1 MQTRGLSPTTAQ
13 AEQAS
18 LLDTQLGPTGTL
30 QPLAEDPAFT
40 MCSRAKTFCPCC
52 NFASSAG
59 RGCVM
64 HSTAMRAM
72 RAGGPDP
79 EPEPEPDTEPDPE
92 PDPDPEPEPAPGAD
106 DGQGAGYDGG
116 LADGVGGED
125 DLGMSALTAATANG
139 APGGPGAGGGA
150 ASEQASRRP
159 AETTMQQ
166 ACRRRPP

>member
-1 MQTRGLSPTTAQ
+1 MHPRTHRALPSHVQ

-18 LLDTQLGPTGTL
+18 LLDSQLGPTGTL

-72 RAGGPDP
+72 RA
-79 EPEPEPDTEPDPE
+79 
-92 PDPDPEPEPAPGAD
+92 APGAD
-106 DGQGAGYDGG
+106 DGQGGGYDGSSG
-116 LADGVGGED
+116 LPDGMGGED
-125 DLGMSALTAATANG
+125 ELGLTGLSSAHSTGGSASGQSLSSGLSAA
-139 APGGPGAGGGA
+139 
-150 ASEQASRRP
+150 ELASRRP

-166 ACRRRPP
+166 ARSRSRTGLPP

>member
-1 MQTRGLSPTTAQ
+1 MAGAQRSTALAAGTVPREACTHQACRPRGLSPTTAQ

-72 RAGGPDP
+72 RAGDPDP
-79 EPEPEPDTEPDPE
+79 EPQHEPDTE
-92 PDPDPEPEPAPGAD
+92 PDPDPEPEPEP
-106 DGQGAGYDGG
+106 
-116 LADGVGGED
+116 E
-125 DLGMSALTAATANG
+125 
-139 APGGPGAGGGA
+139 P
-150 ASEQASRRP
+150 
-159 AETTMQQ
+159 
-166 ACRRRPP
+166 

>member
-72 RAGGPDP
+72 RAGH
-79 EPEPEPDTEPDPE
+79 PDTEPDP
-92 PDPDPEPEPAPGAD
+92 P
-106 DGQGAGYDGG
+106 
-116 LADGVGGED
+116 
-125 DLGMSALTAATANG
+125 
-139 APGGPGAGGGA
+139 
-150 ASEQASRRP
+150 
-159 AETTMQQ
+159 
-166 ACRRRPP
+166 

>member
-1 MQTRGLSPTTAQ
+1 M
-13 AEQAS
+13 
-18 LLDTQLGPTGTL
+18 LDSQLGPTGTL

-72 RAGGPDP
+72 RA
-79 EPEPEPDTEPDPE
+79 
-92 PDPDPEPEPAPGAD
+92 APGGG
-106 DGQGAGYDGG
+106 DGQGSGYDGGGG
-116 LADGVGGED
+116 LADGCVPGED
-125 DLGMSALTAATANG
+125 DLGLSSLSSASTTDAS
-139 APGGPGAGGGA
+139 GGGQGLA
-150 ASEQASRRP
+150 SGPSASELATRRP

-166 ACRRRPP
+166 ACSCSRTRLQP